1 MVYIDR
7 RNCYLFKIEDKPR
20 LSEIKE
26 EDGFFFNETFTKEK
40 RVRSYIYKM
49 LKEAKKILPKNYH
62 FMIYEAYKPMN
73 AQIKSWNNI
82 KKQIQKK
89 RPDLDPN
96 SRNFLE
102 ICDIYVANP
111 YDRGSGHQAGASIDL
126 TLCDSN
132 KAEYDMGTKIRE
144 FSELTNMNAIGL
156 TEKQKKNRQLLKKT
170 METVGFVNYPNEW
183 WHFSFGDFLWA
194 QLTNTYT
201 AIFENLD
208 L

>member
-1 MVYIDR
+1 MDYIDR

-40 RVRSYIYKM
+40 RVRLHIYKM
-49 LKEAKKILPKNYH
+49 LKESKKLLPKNYY
-62 FMIYEAYKPMN
+62 FMVYEVYKSMN
-73 AQIKSWNNI
+73 EQIKSWNNI
-82 KKQIQKK
+82 QKQIKK
-89 RPDLDPN
+89 EHPALDPN
-96 SRNFLE
+96 SKEFIE

-111 YDRGSGHQAGASIDL
+111 YDRGSGHQSGASIDL

-132 KAEYDMGTKIRE
+132 KVEYDMGTKMRE
-144 FSELTNMNAIGL
+144 FSKLTSTNARGL
-156 TEKQKKNRQLLKKT
+156 TKQQSKNRQLLKKT

-183 WHFSFGDFLWA
+183 WHYSFGDFLWA
-194 QLTNTYT
+194 QLTNTYA
-201 AIFENLD
+201 AIFEKLE